1 MTTMKIVV
9 FGATGRTGQP
19 LVQQALD
26 AGHEVVA
33 LVRTPSKMGITHPR
47 LTLVQGDVLSAG
59 DVQRCITPDVTA
71 VYSLLA
77 PTKGAPDDL
86 LPRAV
91 DNIIAA
97 MRAQGVRRLVYM
109 TGAGVTQPQDKP
121 GVIDRVMGVL
131 LRTFAGK
138 VLAMSQAAAEKVMS
152 SELEWTIPRAPVL
165 HDNPTDGAYRVGWL
179 GDNTTFRL
187 NRAAGAKFLLTQ
199 ADDTR
204 YLRLA
209 PVVSD

>member
-1 MTTMKIVV
+1 MKLAI

-47 LTLVQGDVLSAG
+47 LTLIVGDVLNPT
-59 DVQRCITPDVTA
+59 DVARCITPDVTA

-91 DNIIAA
+91 DNIIMA
-97 MRAQGVRRLVYM
+97 MRAQGVRRLIYM

-131 LRTFAGK
+131 LRAFAGK
-138 VLAMSQAAAEKVMS
+138 VLAMSQAAADKVMS
-152 SELEWTIPRAPVL
+152 SDLDWTIPRAPVL
-165 HDNPTDGAYRVGWL
+165 HDSPTSGAYRVGWL
-179 GDNTTFRL
+179 GHDTTFRL
-187 NRAAGAKFLLTQ
+187 NRSAGATFLLTQ
-199 ADDTR
+199 ATDTR